1 MKCCYNIRCLCS
13 QIQVVAIQ
21 PSEENC
27 VTQATEP
34 VWVVH
39 GDILWKYRDGY
50 YTWGLGGGGTSR
62 EEEKPLGV
70 IAAIPEKVDDPGPPD
85 MYSEEDEQPG
95 TEMDDDIM
103 RSYEGWDVA
112 ADFETS

>member
-1 MKCCYNIRCLCS
+1 MKVQRWLLHLG
-13 QIQVVAIQ
+13 A
-21 PSEENC
+21 
-27 VTQATEP
+27 
-34 VWVVH
+34 
-39 GDILWKYRDGY
+39 
-50 YTWGLGGGGTSR
+50 GGGGTSR

-103 RSYEGWDVA
+103 RSYEG
-112 ADFETS
+112 